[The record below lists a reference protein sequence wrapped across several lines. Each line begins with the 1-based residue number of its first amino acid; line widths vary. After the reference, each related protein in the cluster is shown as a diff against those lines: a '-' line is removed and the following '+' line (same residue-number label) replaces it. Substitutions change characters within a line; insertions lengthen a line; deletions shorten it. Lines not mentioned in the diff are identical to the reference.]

1 MNLFNDIRD
10 GNKVSLAK
18 GITLLESTLDSDK
31 KNADKLLSK
40 CMPFSGNSIRIGI
53 TGIPGVGKSTFI
65 ETFGKLLSSKGYK
78 IAVLAIDPSSSKS
91 HGSILGDKSRMT
103 KLDSDNNAF
112 IRPSPTSGTLGGISN
127 TTRES
132 IILCEAAG
140 FNIILVETVGVGQ
153 SEVSVDNI
161 VDFFLL
167 LAIAGAGDE
176 LQGIKRGIM
185 ELADLIAIT
194 KSDGENIINTNN
206 TKQDYIRAIQLFPN
220 MQNGWDRKVVTCSA
234 IEENGIDEIW
244 DIIDIHNKK
253 MRENGWVETKRDQQN
268 IYWLHHKIK
277 EDLGN
282 KKYIQLQKNN
292 KIQDL
297 EKQIKD
303 KSISSIL
310 DKIQ

>member
-1 MNLFNDIRD
+1 MNLFNEIRD
-10 GNKVSLAK
+10 GNKISLAR

-40 CMPFSGNSIRIGI
+40 CIPYSGNSIRIGV

-65 ETFGKLLSSKGYK
+65 ETFGKLLSSKGFK

-91 HGSILGDKSRMT
+91 YGSILGDKSRMT
-103 KLDSDNNAF
+103 KLACDNNAF

-167 LAIAGAGDE
+167 LALAGAGDE

-194 KSDGENIINTNN
+194 KSDGENVTNTKN
-206 TKQDYIRAIQLFPN
+206 TKQDYIRAIQLFPH
-220 MQNGWDRKVVTCSA
+220 MQNGWTREVVTCSA
-234 IEENGIDEIW
+234 IEKNGINEIW
-244 DIIDIHNKK
+244 ERIHIHNEK
-253 MRENGWVETKRDQQN
+253 MRENGWIETKREQQN

-277 EDLGN
+277 EELGN
-282 KKYIQLQKNN
+282 KKYIQLQEENE
-292 KIQDL
+292 IQNL

-310 DKIQ
+310 DEIQ